1 MFKSRI
7 RKLEERVEALEK
19 RTTPGVGA
27 SIHFQPLVTAEISER
42 KELEELMKE
51 SFSDKVRIAF
61 PAEIPCGQDF
71 TDGIDYAGAIERF
84 KGAEERVE
92 ALEKHRPIRII
103 QAKCS
108 GMSIGECIKT
118 KRLAF
123 GYSQENLAEQV
134 GIGRSMMAQI
144 ERGSKIPNMLLG
156 KSIAQALG
164 CKVEDLYGE
173 G

>member
-1 MFKSRI
+1 MFKSRMK
-7 RKLEERVEALEK
+7 RLEERVEALEK
-19 RTTPGVGA
+19 A
-27 SIHFQPLVTAEISER
+27 
-42 KELEELMKE
+42 
-51 SFSDKVRIAF
+51 
-61 PAEIPCGQDF
+61 PAPQHIQ
-71 TDGIDYAGAIERF
+71 IE
-84 KGAEERVE
+84 
-92 ALEKHRPIRII
+92 
-103 QAKCS
+103 CS

-118 KRLAF
+118 KRQAF

-156 KSIAQALG
+156 KSIAQALE